1 MNEKQGISIGTC
13 ILWVFGYFCIM
24 LLYTFINMFL
34 WRRMFPDISEW
45 GNVVTI
51 IICSGAYF
59 WLLIRSWQLNI
70 SNMLKLNYQ
79 EVVLTVICSVAF
91 FLLMDCFIDPIIEK
105 AFPVS
110 ERNYQEAVASLKENP
125 ITSVIQVCIITP
137 IAEELLMRGFA
148 LELLKKRYGIGIALI
163 VSTLLFALLHF
174 NMVQTLSALITGFI
188 LGLLYLKTKSLAS
201 TILAHGLYNLA
212 SLIALVML

>member
-1 MNEKQGISIGTC
+1 MIGKQGVSIGTC

-24 LLYTFINMFL
+24 LLYTSINMFL
-34 WRRMFPDISEW
+34 WRRMSPDISEW
-45 GNVVTI
+45 GNVITI

-59 WLLIRSWQLNI
+59 LFLIRSWQLNI
-70 SNMLKLNYQ
+70 KDMLKINWQ
-79 EVVLTVICSVAF
+79 EVVLAVLCAVLF
-91 FLLMDCFIDPIIEK
+91 FLLMDCFVDPIIEK
-105 AFPVS
+105 IFPVS
-110 ERNYQEAVASLKENP
+110 EMNYQETVVSLKENL
-125 ITSVIQVCIITP
+125 ITSIIQVCIISP

-148 LELLKKRYGIGIALI
+148 LELLKKRYGIWIALI

-174 NMVQTLSALITGFI
+174 NMVQTLSALIPGFI

-212 SLIALVML
+212 SLMVLA